1 MHIINSNQKKEK
13 ETQKEENIQ
22 FITFR
27 NIFNITKPFELARG
41 TFMDTEH
48 DYNEKNFL
56 AVLKFHDLTDKIQ
69 QSVIKTLIKYN

>member
-13 ETQKEENIQ
+13 ETQKEENIR

-27 NIFNITKPFELARG
+27 NTCNTTKPFELARG

-48 DYNEKNFL
+48 DYNEKNLF
-56 AVLKFHDLTDKIQ
+56 AVLRHDLTDKIQ